1 MAKINGVESKP
12 CPTCDGEGS
21 ISLKDGS
28 RATCKTCR
36 GTGAVKR

>member
-12 CPTCDGEGS
+12 CPVCDGEGTVTLS
-21 ISLKDGS
+21 NGS
-28 RATCKTCR
+28 RVTCKTCK